1 MREKYLTTSPGQTKK
16 LGEILAK
23 EVLKTKQKGA
33 LIFGLEGD
41 LGGGKTTFLQGFAKG
56 LGIKEKIL
64 SPSFIVMRKF
74 QIPNPK
80 FQNFYHIDCYRIEKP
95 REILD
100 LDFKEII
107 SNPKNIVAIE
117 WSDQVR
123 KIIPKNSLIIKFEL
137 VNKNK
142 RKISLKIWSLK
153 NV

>member
-1 MREKYLTTSPGQTKK
+1 
-16 LGEILAK
+16 
-23 EVLKTKQKGA
+23 
-33 LIFGLEGD
+33 
-41 LGGGKTTFLQGFAKG
+41 
-56 LGIKEKIL
+56 
-64 SPSFIVMRKF
+64 MRKF